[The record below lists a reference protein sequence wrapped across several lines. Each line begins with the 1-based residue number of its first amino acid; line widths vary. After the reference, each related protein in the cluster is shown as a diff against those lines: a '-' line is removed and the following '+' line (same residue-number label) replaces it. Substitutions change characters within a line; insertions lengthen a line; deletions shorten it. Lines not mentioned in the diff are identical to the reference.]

1 MKVKVYYIPS
11 QYLPQVN
18 GMPKASLKTKKQ
30 LFLTLR
36 RFMGSIKNDEY
47 SRSELFSTDDRK
59 IVIPDFQRDYC
70 WGNKHYGEKKD
81 SNIVEGF
88 IDTLLEE
95 QNKGK
100 IILGKIDVYENPI
113 NHINLTDGQQRLTTI
128 YLLIG
133 MLARMAGNEKS
144 FLKKCLISEFEQN
157 DDNEPYLQYSI
168 RESSVFFLRDLVN
181 EFFIKDTS
189 LKVKDIEKQPWHFNE
204 YYLDPTI
211 QSFKEALKTIEDK
224 LIGKSTNEIDLF
236 SKFVLNDLKV
246 QYYDVEDRKHGEE
259 RFVIINT
266 TGKGLTTTENI
277 KPILLGTITNDRF
290 AKEWE
295 ERETFFWKNRIIGKE
310 STADKGVNDFIMW
323 CLQIIEKQEDIDL
336 VKLSK
341 RILKDNVNEE
351 LLSEIDILFKGFQ
364 KFLKLIEI
372 PKIQKQLQ
380 FITKENDHE
389 KELKNTVDIRS
400 ISQNRIKDIIL
411 PLLSFISKVSSEE
424 AEVEQFL
431 RRIRKNYFDNL
442 WTERKVNY
450 VDWRHVLEIIEFS
463 KTTDEI
469 LRYNTE
475 QNKQKFK
482 LIANVSLSV
491 WFNIEEQL
499 KLELKKQNKGLI
511 EFWEDDIG
519 FMGDISFL
527 FQVFLKRKEGIPNN
541 AISLNKEFA
550 NINLKLVDLEYLQ
563 TLNIER
569 LNQCYDYYIKVLQNK
584 YFKIL
589 SIRFNRQNHLW
600 AGTWSLGREYFE
612 YRRWHK
618 KHIALIY
625 QNWFYFVMGEL
636 LNDNVEME
644 SLLKKYVRNIFS
656 QSSKVFFETD
666 LNFENEI
673 DFNQFKFNLE
683 NKFNSMNN
691 NGFYHWNGYLW
702 YCLLAI
708 HERKEIDFEIVFDL
722 FDRKKDHSMIGN
734 QFIWTKGYYD
744 KSIKTHDNFENT
756 GWNNWKNI
764 KPEDEIGKENFIKN
778 REGIIKSLF
787 NTAIIN

>member
-1 MKVKVYYIPS
+1 
-11 QYLPQVN
+11 
-18 GMPKASLKTKKQ
+18 
-30 LFLTLR
+30 
-36 RFMGSIKNDEY
+36 MGSIKNDEY
-47 SRSELFSTDDRK
+47 SISELFSTDDRK